1 MEMIVPLSPG
11 VNAWAREN
19 LSGAHMPNIPDK
31 PLNENNQGSP
41 RQVLA
46 VCLFLLLAVW
56 LVFGQTVNHKFINL
70 DDDVCV
76 SENPWVSD
84 GLTAQSIG
92 WAFTSRHVGNW
103 DPLTWISHIVDWQMY
118 GENAGGHHRT
128 NLLLHAATTILLFL
142 VLRQMTGRLWPSALA
157 AALFAV
163 HPLRVESVAWV
174 TERKDVLSGLFFM
187 LTLAAYVGYA
197 RHQRFSL
204 VRYLAVIVLFA
215 LGLMSKPM
223 LVTLPCVLLLL
234 DYWPL
239 RRTSSQRPVAV
250 AARLVAE
257 KIPLFALAAA
267 CCAVTVWAQQ
277 VPDYQYGPLSWRID
291 NAAISYV
298 AYLGRFFYPVG
309 LAPLCPRT
317 QFDLPLWQ
325 VIGSAVV
332 LLGITAAVFAWAR
345 KRPYLPVG
353 WLWFVGMLFPVI
365 GMVPF
370 GTQAMADRFTYLPQ
384 IGLCVALVWGAVEL
398 CRSWPH
404 RRWVCGV
411 GSAVVL
417 ATLMACAWRQTSY
430 WRDSETLWNHTIA
443 CTSRNYTA
451 HNALGNAL
459 ANQGRLDEATSQY
472 NKALEIWPDYPSAH
486 FNLGVT
492 AGSRGRLNE
501 AMAHYRGAIKANP
514 NHANAHN
521 NLAAAL
527 LAIGSLDEAI
537 GHSRAAIRI
546 VPEFPEAHFIL
557 GNAWLLSGRF
567 NGAVEEYL
575 KALDA
580 QPDFANAHVHL
591 AVALIKLGRRDEAAE
606 HYRKALEIQPDIL
619 DTRPELNQFLSD
631 PGE

>member
-1 MEMIVPLSPG
+1 MLD
-11 VNAWAREN
+11 R
-19 LSGAHMPNIPDK
+19 PDK
-31 PLNENNQGSP
+31 PLNENNPGSP

-46 VCLFLLLAVW
+46 VCVLLLLAVG
-56 LVFGQTVNHKFINL
+56 LVFGRTVNHEFINL

-76 SENPWVSD
+76 SENPWVSE

-103 DPLTWISHIVDWQMY
+103 DPLTWISHIVDWRIY
-118 GENAGGHHRT
+118 GENAGGHHLT
-128 NLLLHAATTILLFL
+128 NLLLHAATAILLFL

-197 RHQRFSL
+197 RHRRFSL

-239 RRTSSQRPVAV
+239 RRTSSQRPAAV
-250 AARLVAE
+250 AARLAAE

-277 VPDYQYGPLSWRID
+277 VPEYQYGPLWWRIG

-298 AYLGRFFYPVG
+298 NYLGSFFYPAG

-325 VIGSAVV
+325 VIGSLLI
-332 LLGITAAVFAWAR
+332 LLGVTAAVFAWAR

-353 WLWFVGMLFPVI
+353 WLWYLGMMFPVV
-365 GMVPF
+365 GLVPF

-384 IGLCVALVWGAVEL
+384 IGLCIALVWGAADP

-417 ATLMACAWRQTSY
+417 AALMACAWRQTSY
-430 WRDSETLWNHTIA
+430 WRDSETLWNRTIA

-459 ANQGRLDEATSQY
+459 ADQGRLDEATSQY
-472 NKALEIWPDYPSAH
+472 RKALEIWPDYPSAH
-486 FNLGVT
+486 FNLGVA
-492 AGSRGRLNE
+492 AGSRGRRNE
-501 AMAHYRGAIKANP
+501 AIAHYRRAIKANP
-514 NHANAHN
+514 YYAAAHN
-521 NLAAAL
+521 NLADAL
-527 LAIGSLDEAI
+527 LAVGSLDEAI
-537 GHSRAAIRI
+537 GHSRAAITI
-546 VPEFPEAHFIL
+546 APTFPEYHYTL
-557 GNAWLLSGRF
+557 GNAWLLSGKF

-575 KALDA
+575 KALDVR
-580 QPDFANAHVHL
+580 PDNAETHYYL
-591 AVALIKLGRRDEAAE
+591 AIALIGLGRREEAAE
-606 HYRKALEIQPDIL
+606 HYRRALEINPDVLNNRIDL
-619 DTRPELNQFLSD
+619 DELLSD
-631 PGE
+631 QGE

>member
-1 MEMIVPLSPG
+1 
-11 VNAWAREN
+11 
-19 LSGAHMPNIPDK
+19 MPNIPDK
-31 PLNENNQGSP
+31 PLNENNPGSP

-46 VCLFLLLAVW
+46 VCLFLLLAMG
-56 LVFGQTVNHKFINL
+56 LVFGQTVNHEFINL

-84 GLTAQSIG
+84 GLTARSIG

-103 DPLTWISHIVDWQMY
+103 DPLTWISHMVDWQIY
-118 GENAGGHHRT
+118 GDNAGGHHAT
-128 NLLLHAATTILLFL
+128 NLLLHAATAVLLFL
-142 VLRQMTGRLWPSALA
+142 VLRKMTGRFWPSALA
-157 AALFAV
+157 TALFAL
-163 HPLRVESVAWV
+163 HPMRVESVAWV

-239 RRTSSQRPVAV
+239 RRIDFQQDFGILQR
-250 AARLVAE
+250 LLIE
-257 KIPLFALAAA
+257 KIPLFVLSAA
-267 CCAVTVWAQQ
+267 CCAVTVWAQR
-277 VPDYQYGPLSWRID
+277 VPDYQKQSLSWRFGTSV
-291 NAAISYV
+291 ISYV
-298 AYLGRFFYPVG
+298 EYLGNFFYPVG
-309 LAPLCPRT
+309 LAPLIPRAMP
-317 QFDLPLWQ
+317 DLPLWQ

-332 LLGITAAVFAWAR
+332 LLGITAAALVWAR

-353 WLWFVGMLFPVI
+353 WLWFVGMIFPVV
-365 GMVPF
+365 GLVPF

-384 IGLCVALVWGAVEL
+384 IGLCIALVWGAAEL

-417 ATLMACAWRQTSY
+417 AVLMACAWQQTSY

-472 NKALEIWPDYPSAH
+472 HKALEIWPDYPPAH

-501 AMAHYRGAIKANP
+501 AIAHYRRAIKANP

-527 LAIGSLDEAI
+527 LAVGNLDGAI
-537 GHSRAAIRI
+537 KHSRATIRI

-557 GNAWLLSGRF
+557 GNVWLLSDRF
-567 NGAVEEYL
+567 NGAVEEYQ

-580 QPDFANAHVHL
+580 HPDFANAHVHL
-591 AVALIKLGRRDEAAE
+591 AVALIKLGRRDEAAK
-606 HYRKALEIQPDIL
+606 HYRRALEIQPDIFN
-619 DTRPELNQFLSD
+619 TRPELDKFLSD

>member
-1 MEMIVPLSPG
+1 MLD
-11 VNAWAREN
+11 R
-19 LSGAHMPNIPDK
+19 PDK
-31 PLNENNQGSP
+31 PLNENNPGSP

-46 VCLFLLLAVW
+46 VCVLLLLAVG
-56 LVFGQTVNHKFINL
+56 LVFGQTVNHEFINL

-76 SENPWVSD
+76 SENPWVSE
-84 GLTAQSIG
+84 GLTARSIG

-103 DPLTWISHIVDWQMY
+103 DPLTWISHMVDWRIY
-118 GENAGGHHRT
+118 GDNAGGHHAT
-128 NLLLHAATTILLFL
+128 NLLLHAATAILLFF

-197 RHQRFSL
+197 RHRRFSL

-257 KIPLFALAAA
+257 KIPLFALVAA
-267 CCAVTVWAQQ
+267 CCAVTVWAQH
-277 VPDYQYGPLSWRID
+277 VPEYQYHSLWWRIGT
-291 NAAISYV
+291 AAISYV
-298 AYLGRFFYPVG
+298 DYLGSFFYPAG

-325 VIGSAVV
+325 VVGSAVV
-332 LLGITAAVFAWAR
+332 LLGITATVFAWAR

-353 WLWFVGMLFPVI
+353 WLWFVGMMFPVV
-365 GMVPF
+365 GLVPF

-384 IGLCVALVWGAVEL
+384 IGLCIALVWGAADL

-417 ATLMACAWRQTSY
+417 AALMACAWQQTSY

-459 ANQGRLDEATSQY
+459 AYRGRFDEATSQY
-472 NKALEIWPDYPSAH
+472 RKALEIWPDYPSAH

-501 AMAHYRGAIKANP
+501 AMVHYRRAIKANP

-527 LAIGSLDEAI
+527 LAVGNLDEAI
-537 GHSRAAIRI
+537 KHSRATIRI

-567 NGAVEEYL
+567 NGAVEEYR

-606 HYRKALEIQPDIL
+606 HYRRALEIQPDIL
-619 DTRPELNQFLSD
+619 NTRPELDKFLSD
-631 PGE
+631 Q

>member
-1 MEMIVPLSPG
+1 MLD
-11 VNAWAREN
+11 R
-19 LSGAHMPNIPDK
+19 PDK
-31 PLNENNQGSP
+31 PLNENNPGSP

-46 VCLFLLLAVW
+46 VCLLLLLAMG
-56 LVFGQTVNHKFINL
+56 LVFGQTVNHEFINL

-84 GLTAQSIG
+84 GLTARSIY

-103 DPLTWISHIVDWQMY
+103 DPLTWISHIVDWQIY
-118 GENAGGHHRT
+118 GDYAGGHHLT
-128 NLLLHAATTILLFL
+128 NLLLHAATAILLFL
-142 VLRQMTGRLWPSALA
+142 VLRQMTGRFWPSALA

-197 RHQRFSL
+197 RHRRFSL

-239 RRTSSQRPVAV
+239 RRMDFQQGFGILR
-250 AARLVAE
+250 RLLIE
-257 KIPLFALAAA
+257 KIPLFVLAAA
-267 CCAVTVWAQQ
+267 CCVVTVWAQR
-277 VPDYQYGPLSWRID
+277 VPNYQYGPLSWRIG

-298 AYLGRFFYPVG
+298 DYLGSFFYPVG
-309 LAPLCPRT
+309 LAPLHPRT
-317 QFDLPLWQ
+317 QFDLPLGPI
-325 VIGSAVV
+325 VGAFLV
-332 LLGITAAVFAWAR
+332 LLCITTAVFAWAR

-353 WLWFVGMLFPVI
+353 WLWFVGMMFPVV
-365 GMVPF
+365 GLVPF

-384 IGLCVALVWGAVEL
+384 IGLCIALVWGAAKL

-404 RRWVCGV
+404 RRLACGV

-417 ATLMACAWRQTSY
+417 AALMACAWRQTSY

-459 ANQGRLDEATSQY
+459 AYQERFDEATSQY
-472 NKALEIWPDYPSAH
+472 RKALEIWPDYPSAH

-501 AMAHYRGAIKANP
+501 AMEHYRRAIKANP

-527 LAIGSLDEAI
+527 LAVGDLDEAI
-537 GHSRAAIRI
+537 EHSRATIRI
-546 VPEFPEAHFIL
+546 VPEFPEAHFTL
-557 GNAWLLSGRF
+557 GNAWLLSDRF
-567 NGAVEEYL
+567 NGAVEEYR

-580 QPDFANAHVHL
+580 RPDFADAHVHL

-606 HYRKALEIQPDIL
+606 HYRRALEIQPDIL
-619 DTRPELNQFLSD
+619 NTRPELDQFLSD
-631 PGE
+631 Q